1 MNATQ
6 TIQDLVERT
15 RFSLGQLPEL
25 SADALNAHPGG
36 HANSAAWLL
45 WHTGR
50 ELDMQLADLS
60 AEEQVWTSRGYR
72 DRFGLGEIGDTMGY
86 GHTPEQARAI
96 EVGDAALL
104 TGYVSAV
111 LDAVDAS
118 AAATADSAWDEAVDE
133 YEGGEVSR
141 QARVTSI
148 LIDALEHL
156 AQVAYVGGMT
166 GR

>member
-15 RFSLGQLPEL
+15 RFSLGQLPGL
-25 SADALNAHPGG
+25 GADALNAHPGG

-50 ELDMQLADLS
+50 ELDMQLADLT
-60 AEEQVWTSRGYR
+60 AQEQVWTSGGFRG
-72 DRFGLGEIGDTMGY
+72 RFGLGEIGDTMGY
-86 GHTPEQARAI
+86 GHTAGQARSI

-104 TGYVSAV
+104 SAYISAV

-118 AAATADSAWDEAVDE
+118 AAATADSAWDETVDE
-133 YEGGEVSR
+133 YEGEEVSR

-148 LIDALEHL
+148 LIDALEHI
-156 AQVAYVGGMT
+156 AQVAYIGGMT
-166 GR
+166 ER